1 MHHFWTNWPRVL
13 FWGEID
19 YRYFCQSA
27 APHHTEKFKL
37 KKFWQRIRICKVLQ
51 CWSKFGPKCR
61 VFSTGAENKEE
72 SSSSQKFAHSLFPIL
87 GKISLLVDS
96 PNKGLFSSTKYQ
108 LSCFNPIKTSFL
120 GFYLLPLLLLHFIL
134 TLYSLYSQVMLT
146 SKNVPCLKNVVN
158 FGKVSNRQNHSSSD
172 SHNPIK
178 ISFIAKFAIALT

>member
-1 MHHFWTNWPRVL
+1 M
-13 FWGEID
+13 
-19 YRYFCQSA
+19 
-27 APHHTEKFKL
+27 
-37 KKFWQRIRICKVLQ
+37 Q

-96 PNKGLFSSTKYQ
+96 PSKGLFSSTKYQ

-146 SKNVPCLKNVVN
+146 SKNVPCYRMLLTLEKFQIVKITPHQIPTTRYKN
-158 FGKVSNRQNHSSSD
+158 
-172 SHNPIK
+172 
-178 ISFIAKFAIALT
+178 SFIANFAIALT